1 MSQNLMPDETRQQ
14 IGGIVRQLH
23 DALQTL
29 GYDAVLHEVTQEI
42 PDARERLA
50 YVGAMTEQAA
60 DRVLTLV
67 DMAKPECTSLVEQGR
82 ALLAADPP
90 PDQLKAFAERSVEV
104 ASLQQDALNDIMMA
118 QDFQDLSG
126 QVINKVIK
134 IISRTEKQL
143 LELLVSHT
151 PPPKVEV
158 TAKLEGPQTPDKA
171 MKQDDVD
178 DLLAS
183 EPACRPSLLPPSVA

>member
-29 GYDAVLHEVTQEI
+29 GYDTVLHEVTQEI

-134 IISRTEKQL
+134 IITRTEKQL
-143 LELLVSHT
+143 LDLLVST
-151 PPPKVEV
+151 TRPPKAETPAV
-158 TAKLEGPQTPDKA
+158 LEGPQTPDKA

-183 EPACRPSLLPPSVA
+183 LGF

>member
-1 MSQNLMPDETRQQ
+1 MDRHTELRSFVLVAEKGSFAAAALVEGVTPVVMGR
-14 IGGIVRQLH
+14 RL
-23 DALQTL
+23 DALEKRL
-29 GYDAVLHEVTQEI
+29 GVKLMHRST
-42 PDARERLA
+42 RGLA
-50 YVGAMTEQAA
+50 LTELGEQF
-60 DRVLTLV
+60 L
-67 DMAKPECTSLVEQGR
+67 EQGR

-143 LELLVSHT
+143 LELLVSTT
-151 PPPKVEV
+151 PPPKVETPAV
-158 TAKLEGPQTPDKA
+158 LEGPQTPDKA

-183 EPACRPSLLPPSVA
+183 LGF

>member
-90 PDQLKAFAERSVEV
+90 PDQLKAVAERSVEV
-104 ASLQQDALNDIMMA
+104 ARLQQDALNDIMMA

-143 LELLVSHT
+143 LELLVSTT
-151 PPPKVEV
+151 PPPKVETPAV
-158 TAKLEGPQTPDKA
+158 LEGPQTPDKA

-183 EPACRPSLLPPSVA
+183 LGF

>member
-29 GYDAVLHEVTQEI
+29 GYDTVLHEVTQEI

-67 DMAKPECTSLVEQGR
+67 DMAKPECTSLMEQGR

-118 QDFQDLSG
+118 QDVQDLSG

-183 EPACRPSLLPPSVA
+183 EPACRPSLLPPSLA

>member
-151 PPPKVEV
+151 PPPKVE
-158 TAKLEGPQTPDKA
+158 TPTQLEGPQTPDKA

-183 EPACRPSLLPPSVA
+183 LGF

>member
-1 MSQNLMPDETRQQ
+1 MSEKLMPDETRQQ
-14 IGGIVRQLH
+14 LGGIVRQLH

-29 GYDAVLHEVTQEI
+29 GYDAVLHEVTREI

-90 PDQLKAFAERSVEV
+90 TDQLKAFAERSVEV

-134 IISRTEKQL
+134 IITRTEKQL

-151 PPPKVEV
+151 PPPKIED

-183 EPACRPSLLPPSVA
+183 LGF

>member
-1 MSQNLMPDETRQQ
+1 MSENLMPDETRQQ
-14 IGGIVRQLH
+14 LGGIVRQLH

-29 GYDAVLHEVTQEI
+29 GYDTVLHEVTQEI

-90 PDQLKAFAERSVEV
+90 SEQLKAFAERSVEV

-134 IISRTEKQL
+134 IITRTEKQL

-151 PPPKVEV
+151 PQAKVETV
-158 TAKLEGPQTPDKA
+158 TKLEGPQTPDKA

-183 EPACRPSLLPPSVA
+183 LGF

>member
-29 GYDAVLHEVTQEI
+29 GYDTVLHEVTQEI

-67 DMAKPECTSLVEQGR
+67 DMAKPECTSLMEQGR

-183 EPACRPSLLPPSVA
+183 EPACRPSLLPPSLA